1 MNIAIYAKSLV
12 YVALALIGFA
22 ITAVADNVITTEE
35 LLNGLVVVLG
45 AFVVYLIPNLPAGVA
60 KYSKAIVAFGTAGV
74 VALLSFLSGGVTLAE
89 WLQVIVA
96 AAAGVG
102 VIVVPN
108 AKPAFI
114 PGVTL
119 RDDLN

>member
-1 MNIAIYAKSLV
+1 MIALYAKSLV

-60 KYSKAIVAFGTAGV
+60 KYSKAIVAFGIAGV

-102 VIVVPN
+102 VVIVPN
-108 AKPAFI
+108 AKPAFV

>member
-1 MNIAIYAKSLV
+1 MIAVYAKSLV